1 MGSQTKFQPNEF
13 QENQYC
19 LLFGFVL
26 VPTTNKL
33 NTMGANRHN
42 YPLRTRNRIPH
53 KSWSKKKIVLF
64 ILIVVCTITYY
75 WVQDD
80 DMMGEEQSSIMHSS
94 TQSIIKLEDKS
105 VVYDDALDD
114 DDLIKKEGSSSE
126 DDDEDNGDDG
136 LKYKDEDDEED
147 DNEEE
152 SSEEDDSVTESSVE
166 DDKEDDKEKE
176 STQPVFNS
184 STKKSG
190 LSDKN
195 ISQQCKLR
203 DLSHYSTEKVGDLHE
218 ISLSNNLKTSNCLF
232 YVCNR
237 DAAECDNKLPTNFD
251 GPKPP
256 CCTHIL
262 RDMSRNF
269 DEAMCTLGLDYVVSF
284 GTLLGFRRGD
294 HIIPW
299 TADIDYIIPSKD
311 VANEMVALW
320 DTNNT
325 GMAHIF
331 QGINRM
337 CVTPDFAGGAL
348 QRKWSRLKPP
358 KNKLNLDTSGLPY
371 IDFYVGSRVGSTMF
385 QVTKHCSHFF
395 DDVFPTKRKL
405 VYNYT
410 FSQNF
415 PANSDQLL
423 RTCYGKDW
431 RTPPKDQNPHGGGDR
446 CYGPFL

>member
-1 MGSQTKFQPNEF
+1 MSSMALNTLNE
-13 QENQYC
+13 
-19 LLFGFVL
+19 
-26 VPTTNKL
+26 TTNNIVDVDVTSHETNIQL
-33 NTMGANRHN
+33 FNTSHEEVIKSPSNTSTPSHN
-42 YPLRTRNRIPH
+42 L
-53 KSWSKKKIVLF
+53 V
-64 ILIVVCTITYY
+64 
-75 WVQDD
+75 
-80 DMMGEEQSSIMHSS
+80 
-94 TQSIIKLEDKS
+94 KS
-105 VVYDDALDD
+105 VVHT
-114 DDLIKKEGSSSE
+114 KKVLS
-126 DDDEDNGDDG
+126 
-136 LKYKDEDDEED
+136 
-147 DNEEE
+147 
-152 SSEEDDSVTESSVE
+152 
-166 DDKEDDKEKE
+166 
-176 STQPVFNS
+176 QPVFNS

-195 ISQQCKLR
+195 ILQKCKLR
-203 DLSHYSTEKVGDLHE
+203 DLLHYSTEKFGDLHE
-218 ISLSNNLKTSNCLF
+218 ISLSNNLNTSNCLS

-269 DEAMCTLGLDYVVSF
+269 DEAMCNLGLDYVVSF

-299 TADIDYIIPSKD
+299 TADLDYIIPSKD

-358 KNKLNLDTSGLPY
+358 KNKLKLDSRLKPPKNKLKLDTSGLPY

-385 QVTKHCSHFF
+385 QVNKGCSHFF
-395 DDVFPTKRKL
+395 GDVFPTKREL

-415 PANSDQLL
+415 PANSDQML

-431 RTPPKDQNPHGGGDR
+431 RTPPKDKKSHKGKPD
-446 CYGPFL
+446 CYGPFF

>member
-1 MGSQTKFQPNEF
+1 MKMLSRSWFKLSR
-13 QENQYC
+13 
-19 LLFGFVL
+19 LL
-26 VPTTNKL
+26 
-33 NTMGANRHN
+33 
-42 YPLRTRNRIPH
+42 
-53 KSWSKKKIVLF
+53 
-64 ILIVVCTITYY
+64 ILIVAIVISFVFINFFMSSMVLNTLNETTNNIVDVDATSHETNI
-75 WVQDD
+75 QLLNTSH
-80 DMMGEEQSSIMHSS
+80 EEVIKSPSNTS
-94 TQSIIKLEDKS
+94 TQSYNLVKS
-105 VVYDDALDD
+105 VVHTKKAL
-114 DDLIKKEGSSSE
+114 S
-126 DDDEDNGDDG
+126 
-136 LKYKDEDDEED
+136 
-147 DNEEE
+147 
-152 SSEEDDSVTESSVE
+152 
-166 DDKEDDKEKE
+166 
-176 STQPVFNS
+176 QPVFNS

-269 DEAMCTLGLDYVVSF
+269 DEAMCNLGLDYVVTY

-299 TADIDYIIPSKD
+299 TADLDYIIPSKD

-337 CVTPDFAGGAL
+337 CVTSDFAGGAL
-348 QRKWSRLKPP
+348 QRKWRRLAP
-358 KNKLNLDTSGLPY
+358 KNKLNLDSSGLPY

-385 QVTKHCSHFF
+385 QPIKGCTHFF
-395 DDVFPTKRKL
+395 GDVFPTKREL

-423 RTCYGKDW
+423 RTSYGKDW
-431 RTPPKDQNPHGGGDR
+431 RTPQKDKNPYGDSR
-446 CYGPFL
+446 CYGGPFL